1 MAFAKSLAHS
11 EVFPKKMRLRH
22 LTETFRVLIKTTIF
36 VEKSQFI
43 SYKTTVFF
51 LTPSNNDL
59 VKKIILLPPQYFKF
73 EIKHFYNH
81 FKKDFTFESII
92 FSSLLLVVFKLLILY
107 IQFADGNVNKNVK
120 MVNNLQLILIWKKT
134 A

>member
-22 LTETFRVLIKTTIF
+22 LIETFRVLIKTTIF
-36 VEKSQFI
+36 VEKKPIHFLQNN
-43 SYKTTVFF
+43 YFF